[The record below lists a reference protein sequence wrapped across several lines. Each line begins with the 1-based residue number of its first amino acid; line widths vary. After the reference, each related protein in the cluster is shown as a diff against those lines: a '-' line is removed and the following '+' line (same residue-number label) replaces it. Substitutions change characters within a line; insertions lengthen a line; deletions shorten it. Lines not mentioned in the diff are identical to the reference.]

1 MQTQKEKLFSTQN
14 MVLIAIFTA
23 LIVVCSWIRVPV
35 QPVPFTLQ
43 TFAVFVTAGLLG
55 SKRGTISV
63 IVYILLGIIGVP
75 VFAGQVKSGPSV
87 IAGPTGGYI
96 VGFIF
101 TAIVTGLIVEKAAN
115 KLEGVAKIVVTAL
128 AMLVGDVIC
137 FAIGTIWFM
146 ILMKN
151 GLVATLGLC
160 VFPYIIPDIIK
171 IIVAVIIVDRMKKYV
186 RYFD

>member
-1 MQTQKEKLFSTQN
+1 M
-14 MVLIAIFTA
+14 
-23 LIVVCSWIRVPV
+23 
-35 QPVPFTLQ
+35 
-43 TFAVFVTAGLLG
+43 
-55 SKRGTISV
+55 
-63 IVYILLGIIGVP
+63 
-75 VFAGQVKSGPSV
+75 
-87 IAGPTGGYI
+87 
-96 VGFIF
+96 
-101 TAIVTGLIVEKAAN
+101 
-115 KLEGVAKIVVTAL
+115 AKIAVTAL

-186 RYFD
+186 RYVD

>member
-1 MQTQKEKLFSTQN
+1 

-87 IAGPTGGYI
+87 IAGPTG
-96 VGFIF
+96 
-101 TAIVTGLIVEKAAN
+101 
-115 KLEGVAKIVVTAL
+115 VTAL

>member
-43 TFAVFVTAGLLG
+43 TFAVFVTAG
-55 SKRGTISV
+55 
-63 IVYILLGIIGVP
+63 GVP

-115 KLEGVAKIVVTAL
+115 KLEGVAKIAVTAL

-171 IIVAVIIVDRMKKYV
+171 IIVAVIIVDRMNKYV
-186 RYFD
+186 RYFDLF